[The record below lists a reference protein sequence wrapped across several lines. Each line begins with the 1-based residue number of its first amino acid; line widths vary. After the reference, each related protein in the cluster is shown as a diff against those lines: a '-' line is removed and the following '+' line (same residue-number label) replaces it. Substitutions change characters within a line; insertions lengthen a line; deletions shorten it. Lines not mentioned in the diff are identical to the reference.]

1 MNYFPLYLKLDNKK
15 ILIIGGGKIAT
26 DKLKKILPFTSN
38 ITVVSND
45 FTQDMESLAKSNRV
59 KLIKKKYKKGMINQF
74 DIVISAIDNITLQ
87 KEIFY
92 ESRDKNIL
100 VNSVDLQECCDFI
113 FPSYIKEEEL
123 IISIST
129 SGISPAIA
137 KYLKRFI
144 QKVLPKDLKDF
155 LKEMKDLRNS
165 LSKGKQRMDI
175 LEKKAEEFFKKN

>member
-38 ITVVSND
+38 ITVVSTD
-45 FTQDMESLAKSNRV
+45 FTQDIENLVESNRV

-129 SGISPAIA
+129 SGQSPAIA
-137 KYLKRFI
+137 KYLKRYI
-144 QKVLPKDLKDF
+144 AKLLPKDLKDF

-165 LSKGKQRMDI
+165 L
-175 LEKKAEEFFKKN
+175 